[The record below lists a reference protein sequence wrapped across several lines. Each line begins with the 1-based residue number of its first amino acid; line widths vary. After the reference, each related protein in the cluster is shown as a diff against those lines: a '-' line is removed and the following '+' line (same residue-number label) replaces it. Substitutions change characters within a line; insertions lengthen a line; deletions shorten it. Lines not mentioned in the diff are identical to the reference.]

1 MKDYASLKPLPLTIT
16 ICIFLV
22 FISFGAVASSEE
34 TDAPHVPTEAAEQ
47 ETTPAFSQDTSS
59 EKVDDPPAQTVAAQE
74 TTPAFPPDTGG
85 ENTSSFPWGGIGIG
99 AGVVVILIL
108 YFVFGNMERKTAS
121 EFETTIIDDIVSAM
135 KTEFALSEQDLR
147 NLAAD
152 IVATRRCSDYRL
164 AGLLRIEYE
173 VEKTSSSQAKRTTAV
188 AIKKENDFIVKK
200 ATRTLAWEDLP
211 GTIRKEFILKNESA
225 LVYSLYSDSE
235 KEG

>member
-1 MKDYASLKPLPLTIT
+1 VKNYASLKPLPLTIT

-34 TDAPHVPTEAAEQ
+34 TDASHVPTEAAE
-47 ETTPAFSQDTSS
+47 
-59 EKVDDPPAQTVAAQE
+59 QE

-85 ENTSSFPWGGIGIG
+85 ENTSSFPWWGIGIG

-108 YFVFGNMERKTAS
+108 YFVFGNMERKTTS

-147 NLAAD
+147 SLAAD